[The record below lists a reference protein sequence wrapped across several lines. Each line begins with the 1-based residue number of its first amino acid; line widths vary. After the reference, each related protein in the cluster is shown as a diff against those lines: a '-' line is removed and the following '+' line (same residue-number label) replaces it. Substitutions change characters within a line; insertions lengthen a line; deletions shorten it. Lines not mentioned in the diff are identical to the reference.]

1 MVFID
6 DDYNDDDDDYDYD
19 DDDYLHPSRHIVP
32 LCTIGDST
40 REIVARS
47 TPTHDAMTVGIKYAH
62 DLMTSDFI
70 L

>member
-1 MVFID
+1 MD
-6 DDYNDDDDDYDYD
+6 DNDDNHDDYYVDEE

-40 REIVARS
+40 GEIVTRS

-62 DLMTSDFI
+62 DLMTFDFI